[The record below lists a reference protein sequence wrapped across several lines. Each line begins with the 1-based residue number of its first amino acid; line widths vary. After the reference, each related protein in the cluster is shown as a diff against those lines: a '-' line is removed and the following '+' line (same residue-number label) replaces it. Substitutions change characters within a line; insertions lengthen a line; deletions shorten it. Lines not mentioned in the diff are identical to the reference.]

1 MKVNTDT
8 LNYLAKLAKLDLA
21 EEEKEQLLI
30 ELNNILTFVE
40 QLQEV
45 NTDNVEPLVFINENE
60 NVLRADEIVQ
70 NISQADAL
78 KNAPLKNE
86 SYFLVPKVIG

>member
-45 NTDNVEPLVFINENE
+45 DTDNVEPLVFINENE

>member
-60 NVLRADEIVQ
+60 NGLRADEIVQ